1 MSRMWQQ
8 LLPILLIVSAV
19 GTLAD
24 GGALP
29 RQLRAAL
36 APHEIVLAD
45 PDGWALVRGPLS
57 ERTQA
62 RFVAAS
68 RPAHGARLP
77 DPGDSAI
84 PADAHWVPDLRTG
97 ACLAAPRVES
107 GPTPFRLGPVS
118 RAPPGL
124 SAPLI

>member
-1 MSRMWQQ
+1 MWQR
-8 LLPILLIVSAV
+8 LLPVLLIVSAV

-36 APHEIVLAD
+36 ALHRIVLAD
-45 PDGWALVRGPLS
+45 PEGWALVRGPLG

-62 RFVAAS
+62 RVATASGSTHAARLPTPGDPAILADARWVPGLHTGAGLAAS
-68 RPAHGARLP
+68 RDESSPAP
-77 DPGDSAI
+77 
-84 PADAHWVPDLRTG
+84 V
-97 ACLAAPRVES
+97 
-107 GPTPFRLGPVS
+107 RLGSVS

-124 SAPLI
+124 SAPLF